1 MIISMVTGEESVNGV
16 KSNHDGVR
24 DTAFDLCINLRKVHL
39 LLDALLYLLLAV
51 C

>member
-24 DTAFDLCINLRKVHL
+24 DAASDLCANLLKVL
-39 LLDALLYLLLAV
+39 LLLNALQHLPLAV
-51 C
+51 R